1 MSRAFICYRCDK
13 TMQPAKTSFTY
24 MGLYFHAE
32 VPRCPQC
39 GQVYISEELARGKM
53 AEVEMQL
60 EEK

>member
-1 MSRAFICYRCDK
+1 
-13 TMQPAKTSFTY
+13 MQPAKTSFTY